1 MDLNNI
7 NISDLKEKLLQVAD
21 KKTLIKFGIGFGSII
36 LFLIIYYAV
45 LNPIVKTK
53 KVMLDDM
60 TLKQTEISTF
70 NDEIIVFTKRIKKL
84 EPKYK
89 KNSTLF
95 HSKAEV
101 EGLYLSLSKYAGVN
115 GLVISKIGKQ
125 KPKPVLKE
133 GVSEDTP
140 DKLNK
145 NNVSYYKIPVNY
157 EIRGNFLGYIKFK
170 RELAR
175 SNKMNFFKII
185 ILLSLFF
192 ATIQSSFADSHDKKN
207 IVDQA
212 KDLANKAKEIQAKN
226 EQNIKDATEEEE
238 VPLNDPF
245 AGNAATSSGDLI
257 AFDNDSEDQKKLTL
271 NNFKL
276 VGIISG
282 KFESY
287 VSLADSS
294 GKVITIQ
301 LNEELEEGLRFV
313 DLRLTE
319 AIFEK
324 EGGKYMVID
333 FKNKVREVDEY

>member
-1 MDLNNI
+1 
-7 NISDLKEKLLQVAD
+7 
-21 KKTLIKFGIGFGSII
+21 
-36 LFLIIYYAV
+36 
-45 LNPIVKTK
+45 
-53 KVMLDDM
+53 
-60 TLKQTEISTF
+60 
-70 NDEIIVFTKRIKKL
+70 
-84 EPKYK
+84 
-89 KNSTLF
+89 
-95 HSKAEV
+95 
-101 EGLYLSLSKYAGVN
+101 
-115 GLVISKIGKQ
+115 
-125 KPKPVLKE
+125 
-133 GVSEDTP
+133 
-140 DKLNK
+140 
-145 NNVSYYKIPVNY
+145 
-157 EIRGNFLGYIKFK
+157 
-170 RELAR
+170 
-175 SNKMNFFKII
+175 MNFFKII

-192 ATIQSSFADSHDKKN
+192 ATMQSSFADSHDKKN

-226 EQNIKDATEEEE
+226 EQNIKDATEEE

-257 AFDNDSEDQKKLTL
+257 AFENDSEDQKKLTL

-301 LNEELEEGLRFV
+301 LNEELEEGLKFV

-333 FKNKVREVDEY
+333 FKNKVKEVDEY

>member
-1 MDLNNI
+1 
-7 NISDLKEKLLQVAD
+7 
-21 KKTLIKFGIGFGSII
+21 
-36 LFLIIYYAV
+36 
-45 LNPIVKTK
+45 
-53 KVMLDDM
+53 
-60 TLKQTEISTF
+60 
-70 NDEIIVFTKRIKKL
+70 
-84 EPKYK
+84 
-89 KNSTLF
+89 
-95 HSKAEV
+95 
-101 EGLYLSLSKYAGVN
+101 
-115 GLVISKIGKQ
+115 
-125 KPKPVLKE
+125 
-133 GVSEDTP
+133 
-140 DKLNK
+140 
-145 NNVSYYKIPVNY
+145 
-157 EIRGNFLGYIKFK
+157 
-170 RELAR
+170 
-175 SNKMNFFKII
+175 MNFFKII

-192 ATIQSSFADSHDKKN
+192 ATMQSSFADSHDKKN

-333 FKNKVREVDEY
+333 FKNKVKEVDEY

>member
-1 MDLNNI
+1 
-7 NISDLKEKLLQVAD
+7 
-21 KKTLIKFGIGFGSII
+21 
-36 LFLIIYYAV
+36 
-45 LNPIVKTK
+45 
-53 KVMLDDM
+53 
-60 TLKQTEISTF
+60 
-70 NDEIIVFTKRIKKL
+70 
-84 EPKYK
+84 
-89 KNSTLF
+89 
-95 HSKAEV
+95 
-101 EGLYLSLSKYAGVN
+101 
-115 GLVISKIGKQ
+115 
-125 KPKPVLKE
+125 
-133 GVSEDTP
+133 
-140 DKLNK
+140 
-145 NNVSYYKIPVNY
+145 
-157 EIRGNFLGYIKFK
+157 
-170 RELAR
+170 
-175 SNKMNFFKII
+175 MNFFKTI

-192 ATIQSSFADSHDKKN
+192 ITMQSSFADSHDKKN

-212 KDLANKAKEIQAKN
+212 KDLANKAKEIQAIN

>member
-1 MDLNNI
+1 
-7 NISDLKEKLLQVAD
+7 
-21 KKTLIKFGIGFGSII
+21 
-36 LFLIIYYAV
+36 
-45 LNPIVKTK
+45 
-53 KVMLDDM
+53 
-60 TLKQTEISTF
+60 
-70 NDEIIVFTKRIKKL
+70 
-84 EPKYK
+84 
-89 KNSTLF
+89 
-95 HSKAEV
+95 
-101 EGLYLSLSKYAGVN
+101 
-115 GLVISKIGKQ
+115 
-125 KPKPVLKE
+125 
-133 GVSEDTP
+133 
-140 DKLNK
+140 
-145 NNVSYYKIPVNY
+145 
-157 EIRGNFLGYIKFK
+157 
-170 RELAR
+170 
-175 SNKMNFFKII
+175 MNFFKII
-185 ILLSLFF
+185 ILIILFF
-192 ATIQSSFADSHDKKN
+192 TTIQNSFADSHDKKN

-212 KDLANKAKEIQAKN
+212 KDLANKAKEDQAKK
-226 EQNIKDATEEEE
+226 EQNIKNTLGEEE

-257 AFDNDSEDQKKLTL
+257 VFDSDPENQKKLTL

-333 FKNKVREVDEY
+333 FKNKVKEVDEY

>member
-1 MDLNNI
+1 M
-7 NISDLKEKLLQVAD
+7 
-21 KKTLIKFGIGFGSII
+21 
-36 LFLIIYYAV
+36 
-45 LNPIVKTK
+45 
-53 KVMLDDM
+53 
-60 TLKQTEISTF
+60 
-70 NDEIIVFTKRIKKL
+70 
-84 EPKYK
+84 
-89 KNSTLF
+89 
-95 HSKAEV
+95 
-101 EGLYLSLSKYAGVN
+101 
-115 GLVISKIGKQ
+115 
-125 KPKPVLKE
+125 
-133 GVSEDTP
+133 
-140 DKLNK
+140 
-145 NNVSYYKIPVNY
+145 
-157 EIRGNFLGYIKFK
+157 
-170 RELAR
+170 
-175 SNKMNFFKII
+175 
-185 ILLSLFF
+185 
-192 ATIQSSFADSHDKKN
+192 QSSFADSHDKKN

-226 EQNIKDATEEEE
+226 EQNIKDATEEE

-313 DLRLTE
+313 DLTLTE

-324 EGGKYMVID
+324 ESGKYMVID

>member
-1 MDLNNI
+1 
-7 NISDLKEKLLQVAD
+7 
-21 KKTLIKFGIGFGSII
+21 
-36 LFLIIYYAV
+36 
-45 LNPIVKTK
+45 
-53 KVMLDDM
+53 
-60 TLKQTEISTF
+60 
-70 NDEIIVFTKRIKKL
+70 
-84 EPKYK
+84 
-89 KNSTLF
+89 
-95 HSKAEV
+95 
-101 EGLYLSLSKYAGVN
+101 
-115 GLVISKIGKQ
+115 
-125 KPKPVLKE
+125 
-133 GVSEDTP
+133 
-140 DKLNK
+140 
-145 NNVSYYKIPVNY
+145 
-157 EIRGNFLGYIKFK
+157 
-170 RELAR
+170 
-175 SNKMNFFKII
+175 MNFFKII

-207 IVDQA
+207 LVDQA
-212 KDLANKAKEIQAKN
+212 KDLANKAKEVQAKN
-226 EQNIKDATEEEE
+226 EQNIKDATEEE

-301 LNEELEEGLRFV
+301 LNEELEEGLKFV

>member
-1 MDLNNI
+1 
-7 NISDLKEKLLQVAD
+7 
-21 KKTLIKFGIGFGSII
+21 
-36 LFLIIYYAV
+36 
-45 LNPIVKTK
+45 
-53 KVMLDDM
+53 
-60 TLKQTEISTF
+60 
-70 NDEIIVFTKRIKKL
+70 
-84 EPKYK
+84 
-89 KNSTLF
+89 
-95 HSKAEV
+95 
-101 EGLYLSLSKYAGVN
+101 
-115 GLVISKIGKQ
+115 
-125 KPKPVLKE
+125 
-133 GVSEDTP
+133 
-140 DKLNK
+140 
-145 NNVSYYKIPVNY
+145 
-157 EIRGNFLGYIKFK
+157 
-170 RELAR
+170 
-175 SNKMNFFKII
+175 MNFFKII

-212 KDLANKAKEIQAKN
+212 KDLAKKAKEIQAKN
-226 EQNIKDATEEEE
+226 EQNIKDATEEE

-294 GKVITIQ
+294 GKVTTIQ

-333 FKNKVREVDEY
+333 FKNKVKEVDEY

>member
-1 MDLNNI
+1 
-7 NISDLKEKLLQVAD
+7 
-21 KKTLIKFGIGFGSII
+21 
-36 LFLIIYYAV
+36 
-45 LNPIVKTK
+45 
-53 KVMLDDM
+53 
-60 TLKQTEISTF
+60 
-70 NDEIIVFTKRIKKL
+70 
-84 EPKYK
+84 
-89 KNSTLF
+89 
-95 HSKAEV
+95 
-101 EGLYLSLSKYAGVN
+101 
-115 GLVISKIGKQ
+115 
-125 KPKPVLKE
+125 
-133 GVSEDTP
+133 
-140 DKLNK
+140 
-145 NNVSYYKIPVNY
+145 
-157 EIRGNFLGYIKFK
+157 
-170 RELAR
+170 
-175 SNKMNFFKII
+175 MNFFKII

-207 IVDQA
+207 LVDQA
-212 KDLANKAKEIQAKN
+212 KDLANKAKEVQAKN
-226 EQNIKDATEEEE
+226 EQNIKDATGEEE

-257 AFDNDSEDQKKLTL
+257 AFDSGTENQKKLTL

-301 LNEELEEGLRFV
+301 LNEELEEGLKFV

-333 FKNKVREVDEY
+333 FKNKVKEVDEY

>member
-1 MDLNNI
+1 
-7 NISDLKEKLLQVAD
+7 
-21 KKTLIKFGIGFGSII
+21 
-36 LFLIIYYAV
+36 
-45 LNPIVKTK
+45 
-53 KVMLDDM
+53 
-60 TLKQTEISTF
+60 
-70 NDEIIVFTKRIKKL
+70 
-84 EPKYK
+84 
-89 KNSTLF
+89 
-95 HSKAEV
+95 
-101 EGLYLSLSKYAGVN
+101 
-115 GLVISKIGKQ
+115 
-125 KPKPVLKE
+125 
-133 GVSEDTP
+133 
-140 DKLNK
+140 
-145 NNVSYYKIPVNY
+145 
-157 EIRGNFLGYIKFK
+157 
-170 RELAR
+170 
-175 SNKMNFFKII
+175 MNFFKTI

-192 ATIQSSFADSHDKKN
+192 ITMQSSFADSHDKKN

-226 EQNIKDATEEEE
+226 EQNIKDATEKDATEEE

>member
-1 MDLNNI
+1 
-7 NISDLKEKLLQVAD
+7 
-21 KKTLIKFGIGFGSII
+21 
-36 LFLIIYYAV
+36 
-45 LNPIVKTK
+45 
-53 KVMLDDM
+53 
-60 TLKQTEISTF
+60 
-70 NDEIIVFTKRIKKL
+70 
-84 EPKYK
+84 
-89 KNSTLF
+89 
-95 HSKAEV
+95 
-101 EGLYLSLSKYAGVN
+101 
-115 GLVISKIGKQ
+115 
-125 KPKPVLKE
+125 
-133 GVSEDTP
+133 
-140 DKLNK
+140 
-145 NNVSYYKIPVNY
+145 
-157 EIRGNFLGYIKFK
+157 
-170 RELAR
+170 
-175 SNKMNFFKII
+175 MNFFKII

-192 ATIQSSFADSHDKKN
+192 ATMQSSFADSHDKKN

-212 KDLANKAKEIQAKN
+212 KDLAKKAKEIQAKN
-226 EQNIKDATEEEE
+226 EQNIKDATEEE

-301 LNEELEEGLRFV
+301 LNEELEEGLKFV

-333 FKNKVREVDEY
+333 FKNKVKEVDEY

>member
-1 MDLNNI
+1 
-7 NISDLKEKLLQVAD
+7 
-21 KKTLIKFGIGFGSII
+21 
-36 LFLIIYYAV
+36 
-45 LNPIVKTK
+45 
-53 KVMLDDM
+53 
-60 TLKQTEISTF
+60 
-70 NDEIIVFTKRIKKL
+70 
-84 EPKYK
+84 
-89 KNSTLF
+89 
-95 HSKAEV
+95 
-101 EGLYLSLSKYAGVN
+101 
-115 GLVISKIGKQ
+115 
-125 KPKPVLKE
+125 
-133 GVSEDTP
+133 
-140 DKLNK
+140 
-145 NNVSYYKIPVNY
+145 
-157 EIRGNFLGYIKFK
+157 
-170 RELAR
+170 
-175 SNKMNFFKII
+175 MNFFKTI

-192 ATIQSSFADSHDKKN
+192 ITMQSSFADSHDKKN

-212 KDLANKAKEIQAKN
+212 KDLANKAKEVQAIN
-226 EQNIKDATEEEE
+226 EQNIKDATEEE

-301 LNEELEEGLRFV
+301 LNEELEEGLKFV